1 MGIFKPPSPATPPP
15 PPPIPPAAQAPTV
28 ASGVVA
34 ATNAAA
40 MARARGLEGAGFNGT
55 DLTTQG
61 LAGATPT
68 APMALGGSK

>member
-1 MGIFKPPSPATPPP
+1 MGIFKSPSPPTPPP

-28 ASGVVA
+28 ASGVVG

-55 DLTTQG
+55 DLTKPG

-68 APMALGGSK
+68 AQMMLGGAK